1 MLQISQNIHN
11 LLSELH
17 SELQKSYGDRLV
29 KLVLYGSHARG
40 EANSDSDVDIMVVL
54 KPPVNQTS
62 EILNMAEITTA
73 LSLKYEELIS
83 ILPIS
88 EIDFSN
94 KQIPLLHFVRQEG
107 LTV

>member
-1 MLQISQNIHN
+1 MLQVEQKIQ
-11 LLSELH
+11 LLLFELH
-17 SELQKSYGDRLV
+17 TELQKLYSDRLV

-40 EANSDSDVDIMVVL
+40 EASLDSDIDVMVVL

-62 EILNMAEITTA
+62 EILNMAEVTTA

-94 KQIPLLHFVRQEG
+94 KQIPLLDFVHQEG